1 MANDTSLGSLPATS
15 TKLKPETDYEQD
27 WKRPTKVDV
36 ATAECSSHRPPATQ
50 CSEHIYKTP
59 APISIFA
66 GVGFIKPTA
75 IVGEPFE
82 AAEQRKIFLY
92 NVLSRLEHWSVTSRP
107 VYSHWFS
114 QRLGKTMQC
123 KSSAETPHSQRE
135 NDMGLPMKP
144 STTAPLVEP
153 STGAISHHCLY

>member
-36 ATAECSSHRPPATQ
+36 ATAECSSQRPPATQ
-50 CSEHIYKTP
+50 CPEHIQKTP

-92 NVLSRLEHWSVTSRP
+92 KVLSRLEHWS
-107 VYSHWFS
+107 
-114 QRLGKTMQC
+114 
-123 KSSAETPHSQRE
+123 ET
-135 NDMGLPMKP
+135 
-144 STTAPLVEP
+144 
-153 STGAISHHCLY
+153 